1 MPQNFQSRAKFNHK
15 MQEKK
20 KKIAFK
26 TLGCRLNHYETDS
39 IATQFV
45 ESDYEVVPFE
55 EEADIYLINSC
66 TVTHE
71 SDKKVKTFIKRA
83 HRSNHK
89 AMTVVM
95 GCMANS
101 EKEALQSRKDVSLVI
116 ENEKK
121 SYVHS
126 LIDAR
131 VKGEVFDLDKLS
143 ENRFNY
149 GIASPIFHTR
159 SLIKIQDGCDNFC
172 SFCIIPQV
180 RGRGTSRPVAEILTN
195 ITELVEAG
203 YKEVVITGVNI
214 GRYKSDGVNFEG
226 LLKMILDL
234 EGDFRVRISSLEPDN
249 FSDDFYKLFLHPKL
263 TPHLH
268 LCLQSG
274 SDKILHSMRR
284 MYTVTEFS
292 TVVTKMREHIPNFN
306 FTTDIIVGFPTET
319 EEDFQQTLDLMRTL
333 QFGHTHTFKY
343 SKRKKTKAANMKEQV
358 AENIKSQRSEQ
369 VRILAEELK
378 SNYRQQFIGKPQKVL
393 VERVFEGYAM
403 GHGENFIPVK
413 IVGKNLKRNTF
424 YDVCLTDIEVENDL
438 VLVGKI

>member
-1 MPQNFQSRAKFNHK
+1 MH
-15 MQEKK
+15 EKK

-45 ESDYEVVPFE
+45 DSDYEVVPFE
-55 EEADIYLINSC
+55 EKADIYLINSC

-83 HRSNHK
+83 HRSNND

-101 EKEALQSRKDVSLVI
+101 EKESLEARDDVSLVI

-126 LIDAR
+126 LIDAQM
-131 VKGEVFDLDKLS
+131 KGEILELES
-143 ENRFNY
+143 LQENRFNY
-149 GIASPIFHTR
+149 GIAAPIFHTR

-172 SFCIIPQV
+172 SFCIIPKV
-180 RGRGTSRPVAEILTN
+180 RGRGTSRPVADILNN
-195 ITELVEAG
+195 IKELVAAG

-214 GRYKSDGVNFEG
+214 GRYKSDGLNFEG
-226 LLKMILDL
+226 LLTQILDL
-234 EGDFRVRISSLEPDN
+234 EGDFRVRISSLEPDG
-249 FSDDFYKLFLHPKL
+249 FSNDFYKLFLHPKL

-274 SDKILHSMRR
+274 SDRILKSMRR
-284 MYTVTEFS
+284 MYTVEQFCK
-292 TVVTKMREHIPNFN
+292 VVTTMREHIPHFN

-319 EEDFQQTLDLMRTL
+319 DEDFQQTLQLMKEL
-333 QFGHTHTFKY
+333 QFGHVHTFKY

-358 AENIKSQRSEQ
+358 PENIKSQRSEQ
-369 VRILAEELK
+369 VRVLAEELK
-378 SNYRQQFIGKPQKVL
+378 TAYREQFIGKTQKVL
-393 VERVFEGYAM
+393 IERVFDDYAT
-403 GHGENFIPVK
+403 GHGENFVPVK
-413 IVGKNLKRNTF
+413 ILGTDFQKNTF
-424 YDVCLTDIEVENDL
+424 CEVKIEGIDKENDCGL
-438 VLVGKI
+438 IGGISQNKKTGY

>member
-1 MPQNFQSRAKFNHK
+1 MH
-15 MQEKK
+15 EKK

-83 HRSNHK
+83 HRSNNN

-101 EKEALQSRKDVSLVI
+101 KKESLEARDDVSLVI

-126 LIDAR
+126 LIDAQM
-131 VKGEVFDLDKLS
+131 KGEILELDSLQ

-149 GIASPIFHTR
+149 GIAAPIFHTR

-180 RGRGTSRPVAEILTN
+180 RGRGVSRPVADILNN
-195 ITELVEAG
+195 IKELVAAG

-214 GRYKSDGVNFEG
+214 GRYKSNGLNFEG
-226 LLKMILDL
+226 LLTQILDL
-234 EGDFRVRISSLEPDN
+234 EGDFRVRISSLEPDG

-274 SDKILHSMRR
+274 SDRILKSMRR
-284 MYTVTEFS
+284 MYNVEQFRR
-292 TVVTKMREHIPNFN
+292 VVTTMREHIPHFN

-319 EEDFQQTLDLMRTL
+319 DEDFQQTLQLMKEL
-333 QFGHTHTFKY
+333 QFGHVHTFKY

-358 AENIKSQRSEQ
+358 PENIKSQRSEQ
-369 VRILAEELK
+369 VRVLAEELK
-378 SNYRQQFIGKPQKVL
+378 ASYREQFIEKTQKVL
-393 VERVFEGYAM
+393 IERVFDNYAT
-403 GHGENFIPVK
+403 GHGENFVPVK
-413 IVGKNLKRNTF
+413 ILGTDFQKNTF
-424 YDVCLTDIEVENDL
+424 CEVKIKDIDKENDSGL
-438 VLVGKI
+438 IASK